1 MKNDYRD
8 IEIEIIEIH
17 SADIILTSNRDAYQ
31 EGKDYPM

>member
-8 IEIEIIEIH
+8 IEIEIIEIR
-17 SADIILTSNRDAYQ
+17 SADIIMTSPNDANQ